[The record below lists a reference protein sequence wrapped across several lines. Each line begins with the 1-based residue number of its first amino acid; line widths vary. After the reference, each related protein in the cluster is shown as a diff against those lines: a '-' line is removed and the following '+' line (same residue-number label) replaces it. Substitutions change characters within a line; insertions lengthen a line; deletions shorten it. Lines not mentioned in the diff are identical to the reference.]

1 MTQIWKKILGLKEV
15 GIYDNFFDLGG
26 DSILAVK
33 LVAEI
38 EKICSK
44 ELSIV
49 VLYQAPTVE
58 KLAKILSRGEWSSS
72 WYSLVPIQPLGDKI
86 PLFAIHLL
94 GEGLSFYRPLA
105 NYLGLRQPIYGLNYG
120 LAARKGKEKEDKL
133 PPIENLAAHYI
144 EEMQAFYPQGPYI
157 LLGVSN
163 GGNVAF
169 EMAKQLQA
177 QGQTVAK
184 LILFDTLHPHL
195 KLPPHWKKGSRFQ
208 KLMSELIRYSQIY
221 WGNFLLFE
229 PQERVS
235 YLLEKLKSLSV
246 QKIIQRTSFPV
257 QPSEKTLETKPLE
270 ASPPRLYLPQSY
282 PGKITLFRAKHTGI
296 NAFDPTNGWEG
307 VADEGLE
314 IYDIHGAHS
323 HIFSEPSVRILS
335 EKLRDCL
342 TTDLLT

>member
-1 MTQIWKKILGLKEV
+1 MPLRLP
-15 GIYDNFFDLGG
+15 DF
-26 DSILAVK
+26 
-33 LVAEI
+33 
-38 EKICSK
+38 
-44 ELSIV
+44 
-49 VLYQAPTVE
+49 
-58 KLAKILSRGEWSSS
+58 
-72 WYSLVPIQPLGDKI
+72 VPPLNG
-86 PLFAIHLL
+86 
-94 GEGLSFYRPLA
+94 YA

-282 PGKITLFRAKHTGI
+282 PGKITLFRAKHIGI

>member
-1 MTQIWKKILGLKEV
+1 
-15 GIYDNFFDLGG
+15 
-26 DSILAVK
+26 
-33 LVAEI
+33 
-38 EKICSK
+38 
-44 ELSIV
+44 
-49 VLYQAPTVE
+49 
-58 KLAKILSRGEWSSS
+58 
-72 WYSLVPIQPLGDKI
+72 
-86 PLFAIHLL
+86 
-94 GEGLSFYRPLA
+94 
-105 NYLGLRQPIYGLNYG
+105 
-120 LAARKGKEKEDKL
+120 
-133 PPIENLAAHYI
+133 
-144 EEMQAFYPQGPYI
+144 
-157 LLGVSN
+157 LGVSN